1 MGDDKNY
8 TNVILQE
15 IRSQMSAVLEIV
27 SDNQRKLDK
36 MPTREEFNNLREEF
50 DSLKTDVR
58 TIKLAVVD
66 NDKTTQHELELLDRR
81 VTKLEESAS

>member
-8 TNVILQE
+8 TNVILEE

-27 SDNQRKLDK
+27 SNQ
-36 MPTREEFNNLREEF
+36 PTREEF
-50 DSLKTDVR
+50 DDLKADVN
-58 TIKLAVVD
+58 TIKRAVVD
-66 NDKTTQHELELLDRR
+66 NDKTTRHELELLDRR

>member
-8 TNVILQE
+8 TNVILEE

-27 SDNQRKLDK
+27 SNQ
-36 MPTREEFNNLREEF
+36 PIREEF
-50 DSLKTDVR
+50 DSLKIDIR
-58 TIKLAVVD
+58 TIKRAVVD
-66 NDKTTQHELELLDRR
+66 NDKTTRHELELLDRR

>member
-8 TNVILQE
+8 TNVILEE
-15 IRSQMSAVLEIV
+15 IRSQMSAILEIV
-27 SDNQRKLDK
+27 SNQ
-36 MPTREEFNNLREEF
+36 PTREEFNNLREEF

-58 TIKLAVVD
+58 TIKRAVVD
-66 NDKTTQHELELLDRR
+66 NDKTTRHDDRR

>member
-1 MGDDKNY
+1 MSDDKNY
-8 TNVILQE
+8 TNVILEE

-27 SDNQRKLDK
+27 SDNQRKLGN
-36 MPTREEFNNLREEF
+36 MPTREEF
-50 DSLKTDVR
+50 DDLKADVN
-58 TIKLAVVD
+58 TIKRAVVD

>member
-8 TNVILQE
+8 TNVILEE

-27 SDNQRKLDK
+27 SNQ
-36 MPTREEFNNLREEF
+36 PTREEFNNLREEF

-58 TIKLAVVD
+58 TIKRAIVD
-66 NDKTTQHELELLDRR
+66 NDKTTRHELVLLDRR

>member
-8 TNVILQE
+8 TNVILEE

-27 SDNQRKLDK
+27 SNQ
-36 MPTREEFNNLREEF
+36 PTREEFNNLREEF

-58 TIKLAVVD
+58 TIKRAVVD

>member
-8 TNVILQE
+8 TNVILEE

-27 SDNQRKLDK
+27 SDNQRKLGN
-36 MPTREEFNNLREEF
+36 MPTREEF
-50 DSLKTDVR
+50 DDLKADVN
-58 TIKLAVVD
+58 TIKRAVVD
-66 NDKTTQHELELLDRR
+66 NDKTTRHELELLDWR

>member
-8 TNVILQE
+8 TNVILE
-15 IRSQMSAVLEIV
+15 KIRSQISAVLEIV
-27 SDNQRKLDK
+27 SNQ
-36 MPTREEFNNLREEF
+36 PTREEFNNLREEF

-58 TIKLAVVD
+58 TIKRAVVD

>member
-8 TNVILQE
+8 TNVILEE

-27 SDNQRKLDK
+27 SDNQRKLGN
-36 MPTREEFNNLREEF
+36 MPTREEF
-50 DSLKTDVR
+50 DDLKADVN
-58 TIKLAVVD
+58 TIKRAIVD
-66 NDKTTQHELELLDRR
+66 NDKTTRHELELLDRR

>member
-1 MGDDKNY
+1 MGDDKDY
-8 TNVILQE
+8 TNVILEE

-27 SDNQRKLDK
+27 SDNQRKLDN
-36 MPTREEFNNLREEF
+36 MPTREEF
-50 DSLKTDVR
+50 DDLKADVN

-66 NDKTTQHELELLDRR
+66 NDKTTQHELELLDWR

>member
-8 TNVILQE
+8 TNVILEE

-27 SDNQRKLDK
+27 SDNQRKLGN
-36 MPTREEFNNLREEF
+36 MPTREEF
-50 DSLKTDVR
+50 DDLKADVN
-58 TIKLAVVD
+58 TIKRAVVD
-66 NDKTTQHELELLDRR
+66 NDKTTRHKLELLDRR

>member
-8 TNVILQE
+8 TNVILEE

-27 SDNQRKLDK
+27 SDNQRKLGN
-36 MPTREEFNNLREEF
+36 MPTREEF
-50 DSLKTDVR
+50 DDLKADVN
-58 TIKLAVVD
+58 TIKRAVVD

-81 VTKLEESAS
+81 RVTKLEESAS

>member
-8 TNVILQE
+8 ANVILEE

-27 SDNQRKLDK
+27 SDNQRKLGN
-36 MPTREEFNNLREEF
+36 MPTREEF
-50 DSLKTDVR
+50 DDLKADVN
-58 TIKLAVVD
+58 TIKRAVVD
-66 NDKTTQHELELLDRR
+66 NDKTTRHKLELLDRR

>member
-8 TNVILQE
+8 TNVILEE

-27 SDNQRKLDK
+27 SNQ
-36 MPTREEFNNLREEF
+36 PTREEFNNLREEF

-81 VTKLEESAS
+81 VTELEESVS

>member
-8 TNVILQE
+8 TNVILEE

-27 SDNQRKLDK
+27 SDNQRKLDN
-36 MPTREEFNNLREEF
+36 MPTREEF
-50 DSLKTDVR
+50 DDLKAEVN

-81 VTKLEESAS
+81 VTELEESAS

>member
-8 TNVILQE
+8 TNVILEE

-27 SDNQRKLDK
+27 SDNQRKLGN
-36 MPTREEFNNLREEF
+36 MPTREEF
-50 DSLKTDVR
+50 DDLKADVN
-58 TIKLAVVD
+58 TIKQAVVD
-66 NDKTTQHELELLDRR
+66 NDKTTRHELGLLDRR

>member
-1 MGDDKNY
+1 MSDDKNY
-8 TNVILQE
+8 TNVILEE

-27 SDNQRKLDK
+27 SDNQRKLDN
-36 MPTREEFNNLREEF
+36 MPTREEF
-50 DSLKTDVR
+50 DDLKADVN
-58 TIKLAVVD
+58 TIKRAVVD

>member
-8 TNVILQE
+8 TNVILKE

-27 SDNQRKLDK
+27 SNQ
-36 MPTREEFNNLREEF
+36 PTREEFNNLREEF
-50 DSLKTDVR
+50 DSLKTD
-58 TIKLAVVD
+58 
-66 NDKTTQHELELLDRR
+66 RR

>member
-8 TNVILQE
+8 TNVILEE

-27 SDNQRKLDK
+27 SKQ
-36 MPTREEFNNLREEF
+36 PTREEFNNLREEF
-50 DSLKTDVR
+50 DSLKTDVKI
-58 TIKLAVVD
+58 IKRVVVD
-66 NDKTTQHELELLDRR
+66 NDKTTRHELELLDRR